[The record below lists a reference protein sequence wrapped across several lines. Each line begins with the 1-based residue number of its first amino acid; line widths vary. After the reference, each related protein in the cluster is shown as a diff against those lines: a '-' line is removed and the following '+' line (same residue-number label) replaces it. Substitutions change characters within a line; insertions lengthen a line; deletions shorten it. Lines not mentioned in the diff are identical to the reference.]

1 MPINYSYDSKREIQ
15 YQGLINIPVFVEDLS
30 ISSPDYVR
38 ITSIPNEFTSGK
50 NFFKFRGNP
59 ERFAEGAPL
68 YIEVLDSTGAPMYY
82 DVSIDT
88 SAPEGE
94 RAILVS
100 VYVYPNTPPGEGTI
114 IICGTITIDKY
125 GDPIA
130 PTDAVN
136 FRWSSGIFMDPTK
149 KNSTEIYF
157 ENLPSIAVTQ
167 GTQSYQQPKS
177 KYVNNKSVNT
187 ILLRN
192 ATYTYNGQS
201 AIIVA
206 YDTDNVLANCYLDTG
221 SNQPLAI
228 SFAIPSSSYN
238 WNGDS
243 QKWIPAPPIE
253 TISPS
258 YTYNQLTTLNDAVFN
273 YIYEANP
280 TGSGLTTSYNKGIL
294 LSSYA
299 KNPYTLSGSASAY
312 QFTLDLPVQ
321 AAYKNTE
328 QVIQFTKAFIPKIAV
343 TAPLLNASATAVNT
357 ENIFSGLQ
365 VTVSNL
371 TPLTGQVD
379 RIKCFYKSD
388 GLGGFGGVTET
399 WQLINELKIPSDENY
414 MVPDTY
420 VFSLSLPTTSR
431 QDNISLKFEFIN
443 PSGISSDQF
452 VELNGFSQTNGAN
465 TYIEGGDNLLTG
477 SLYVAG
483 ATGTGVQISGKR
495 ASAFV
500 KSIGYQGFQ
509 SAIANTAP
517 GGFLLYSGS
526 AIGPEIGTVDP
537 NEYSGVGL
545 DLVAN
550 SDAYFRFT
558 TANNGELDIRT
569 KKFFIGDT
577 NVFVRGDALVSPTE
591 LEIKNYDPTPDYTKF
606 HLDINGAV
614 TASAVITRSGSNDS
628 HYQRSMDTN
637 IGLFDGRN
645 NYKVLGTYKSSSI
658 SLSEPGTFKT
668 VFEDSFYV
676 SPFEGALSFIS
687 NGYFIS
693 DSGSFGAVY
702 LKLEL
707 LDIDTLYGVNYGQS
721 LPYLPGGTPTGS
733 NYRSI
738 TVSPHDNL
746 VAQVA
751 GWSSYFGWND
761 TYANNVLIGHA
772 TGLIN
777 SASAWDYDNPYEED
791 ATPKPWMFPP
801 LKLFVQIP
809 SASIDTM
816 KRFRVSAMVTGSMY
830 KAVLM
835 DSAVITSRNLS
846 LESSNGRNDIRN
858 YNDSFQGDEN
868 VLPQTPFDIYPV

>member
-1 MPINYSYDSKREIQ
+1 MPLHYSYDARNEIQ
-15 YQGLINIPVFVEDLS
+15 YQGLINLPVFVEDLS
-30 ISSPDYVR
+30 PASPDYVR

-82 DVSIDT
+82 DVNIDT

-130 PTDAVN
+130 PTDSIN
-136 FRWSSGIFMDPTK
+136 FRWSSGIFMDPVK

-157 ENLPSIAVTQ
+157 ENLPSIGVTQ
-167 GTQSYQQPKS
+167 TTQSYQQPKS

-187 ILLRN
+187 ILLKN

-206 YDTDNVLANCYLDTG
+206 YDTNNVLSNCYLDTG

-238 WNGDS
+238 WNADS
-243 QKWIPAPPIE
+243 QKWYPAPPIE
-253 TISPS
+253 SISPS
-258 YTYNQLTTLNDAVFN
+258 YRYDQLTTLNDSVFN
-273 YIYEANP
+273 YIYAANP
-280 TGSGLTTSYNKGIL
+280 TGSGLTTIYNKGIM
-294 LSSYA
+294 LSAYA
-299 KNPYTLSGSASAY
+299 KSPYSLSGSATAY

-321 AAYKNTE
+321 ASYTNTE
-328 QVIQFTKAFIPKIAV
+328 QIIQFTKAYIPTIAV
-343 TAPLLNASATAVNT
+343 TAPLLKATTPVVT
-357 ENIFSGLQ
+357 ENIFSGLL

-388 GLGGFGGVTET
+388 GLEGFGGVTET
-399 WQLINELKIPSDENY
+399 YQLVNELKIPADENY

-420 VFSLSLPTTSR
+420 SFSLALPTTSR

-452 VELNGFSQTNGAN
+452 VELNGFNQTNGAN

-526 AIGPEIGTVDP
+526 GVGPEIGTVDP
-537 NEYSGVGL
+537 YEYSGVGL

-569 KKFFIGDT
+569 KKFFIGDS

-591 LEIKNYDPTPDYTKF
+591 LEIQNYDPYIDYTKF

-614 TASAVITRSGSNDS
+614 TASAVITRSGSNDD
-628 HYQRSMDTN
+628 HYQRSMDTT

-645 NYKVLGTYKSSSI
+645 NFKVLDSYKSGSI
-658 SLSEPGTFKT
+658 SLTEPGTYKT
-668 VFEDSFYV
+668 VFEGSFYV

-693 DSGSFGAVY
+693 DVAGYGAVY

-733 NYRSI
+733 SYQSI

-751 GWSSYFGWND
+751 GWGSYFGWNQ
-761 TYANNVLIGHA
+761 TYANNVLVGHA
-772 TGLIN
+772 TGLVN
-777 SASAWDYDNPYEED
+777 SASRWDYDNPYIED
-791 ATPKPWMFPP
+791 DTVDPWMYPP
-801 LKLFVQIP
+801 LKLYVPIP

-816 KRFRVSAMVTGSMY
+816 KRYRLSAMVTGSMF
-830 KAVLM
+830 KAVLF

-858 YNDSFQGDEN
+858 YGDSFQGDEN